1 MKGPGLMMNSSS
13 LRKGQEK
20 DLESKRASALTALEE
35 ELTVERVSRIANLG
49 KEIADR
55 LSAHEAAIQQDKDEL
70 EQKRKAFLKNQAELD
85 ELRDELEYQKQRLRS
100 HKDRLEERE
109 SDLNLEVDAR
119 VAQRKHSFESE
130 KSVLNDEIARLRE
143 SLKTSSALISNFEV
157 LEA

>member
-1 MKGPGLMMNSSS
+1 LRQREVAVQKAEIQRDRGYADERARLDDELFS

-70 EQKRKAFLKNQAELD
+70 EQKERHSLRTRRSLMNSGMNLSTRNSAF
-85 ELRDELEYQKQRLRS
+85 
-100 HKDRLEERE
+100 
-109 SDLNLEVDAR
+109 
-119 VAQRKHSFESE
+119 
-130 KSVLNDEIARLRE
+130 
-143 SLKTSSALISNFEV
+143 ALIKTDSRKENLV
-157 LEA
+157 